1 MSIFNIILFKDS
13 VTTTNLKSEKIFN
26 LGISDREEG
35 IRDTESL
42 VIILIISH

>member
-13 VTTTNLKSEKIFN
+13 VTTTNLKSEKIF
-26 LGISDREEG
+26 SDREEG
-35 IRDTESL
+35 VRDTESL